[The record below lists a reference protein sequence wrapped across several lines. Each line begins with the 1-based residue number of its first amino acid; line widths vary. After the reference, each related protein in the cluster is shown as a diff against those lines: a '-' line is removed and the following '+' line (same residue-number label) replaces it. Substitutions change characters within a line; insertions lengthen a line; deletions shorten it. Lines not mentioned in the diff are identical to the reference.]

1 MDVPLPIP
9 DKNQIDELSN
19 EFLNA
24 DRLLPTDIEDILSQY
39 PELEETLEC
48 IGSES
53 TRTVFRYEHEGEGLV
68 IKFAHD
74 FGLTDGRDVNK
85 AEVYI
90 WDHLTETYDQPS
102 NYGDLSTNIRGR
114 FNPTLYGHD
123 DGHWLI
129 QPLLTKTGNDDDPD
143 SKQAAIKGTLPYL
156 EYGSEYTLPDN
167 IGYNVEDDWYR
178 IFDYGGYI
186 PHTFIEQELP
196 DEAHQILSSVKA

>member
-186 PHTFIEQELP
+186 PHTFM
-196 DEAHQILSSVKA
+196 